1 MLKTVR
7 PEEVG
12 ISSANVLKYLK
23 MLDDRGLAMHSVLIA
38 RGDKLC
44 AECYWAPF
52 DKDTQH
58 RMYSTTKS
66 YVGIAVA
73 QLIAEGKLS
82 LDDKIVDFFPECQ
95 PKEVHPWFK
104 EQTVGNMLTMQT
116 CVTNHFWL
124 GDHPENRVQHY
135 FELVPCR
142 PAGTAFYYDSEGS
155 FVLGAL
161 VEKVSGMK
169 LLDYL
174 RSRGLNEIGFSKEA
188 RCLTAPGGYSWG
200 DSALI
205 CTARDQLL
213 FGRLLAKKGEWN
225 GKQLLDRDAVETAC
239 SKLVDNYSDDG
250 LAVYTYD
257 HTGYGYQIWRIHG
270 RAFGFCGMHCQY
282 MVHDP
287 ETDITFVCTAGN
299 PVSPAN
305 QIIME
310 GLFFH
315 IIEQADKLNGD
326 ASAAQ
331 KELDDYIASRKL
343 HALEGQ
349 KTSPMEAQLNGKKF
363 IARENPMGIKEFSFR
378 FEEDQIVWCYEN
390 ATGYK
395 ELPFG
400 RSANWFGQFP
410 ETDQP
415 KEIGNI
421 PCPGHSY
428 KCATSGIWKDDH
440 RMGFKVQIIDEYL
453 GAMLMTVS
461 FKDDLAFITMFK
473 HCEGFMDNYK
483 GTLTA
488 DAAK

>member
-7 PEEVG
+7 PEDVG

-23 MLDDRGLAMHSVLIA
+23 MLDDRGLATHSVLLA
-38 RGDKLC
+38 RGDNLFT
-44 AECYWAPF
+44 ECYWEPF
-52 DKDTQH
+52 DQDTQH

-95 PKEVHPWFK
+95 PKEIHPWFK
-104 EQTVGNMLTMQT
+104 EQTIGNMLTMQT

-124 GDHPENRVQHY
+124 GDYPENRVQHY

-161 VEKVSGMK
+161 VEKVTGMK

-174 RSRGLNEIGFSKEA
+174 RSRCLDEIGFSKEA
-188 RCLTAPGGYSWG
+188 HCLTAPGGYSWG

-205 CTARDQLL
+205 CTSRDQLL

-225 GKQLLDRDAVETAC
+225 GKQLLDRNAVETAC
-239 SKLVDNYSDDG
+239 SKLVDNYGDDG
-250 LAVYTYD
+250 LAVHTYD
-257 HTGYGYQIWRIHG
+257 NTGYGYQIWRIHG

-287 ETDITFVCTAGN
+287 ETDITFVCTSSN

-305 QIIME
+305 QLIME
-310 GLFFH
+310 GLFHH
-315 IIEQADKLNGD
+315 IIEQADTTVGTEADQQALD
-326 ASAAQ
+326 A
-331 KELDDYIASRKL
+331 YIASRKL
-343 HALEGQ
+343 HFLEGQ
-349 KTSPMEAQLNGKKF
+349 KFSSREAELEGKKF
-363 IARENPMGIKEFSFR
+363 IAQENPMGIKEFSFR
-378 FEEDQIVWCYEN
+378 FTEDSIIWCYEN
-390 ATGYK
+390 ETGYK
-395 ELPFG
+395 ELAFG
-400 RSANWFGQFP
+400 RCRNNFCQFP
-410 ETDQP
+410 ETDMA
-415 KEIGNI
+415 KEIGNV
-421 PCPGHSY
+421 PCPGHTY
-428 KCATSGIWKDDH
+428 KCAISAAWKNDD
-440 RMGFKVQIIDEYL
+440 RMSLKVQIIDEYL
-453 GAMLMTVS
+453 GAMNMTVS
-461 FKDDLAFITMFK
+461 FREKDAFITMFK
-473 HCEGFMDNYK
+473 HCEGFMNNYK